1 MPLRQRKSDAEPF
14 PREADRPIPC
24 LPNRSSSRR
33 LPLKVRTEKSEPA
46 LSAPNDQSA
55 ASCCVLACEKDT
67 LATAAEPSRGTP
79 VSEDSAAQSVTASR
93 NPPSSRRLAGRA
105 SSVPESAMPGASSL
119 VLCRLKRS
127 AANCHSVEKRN
138 GAPACSALMD
148 ASLSVAETSSVPLP
162 PAAPTDGVLRRTRRP
177 SSVAVSTPR
186 CGLASVSSP
195 PGESSGPEARSLS
208 SSGPDREGAIPFNE
222 DSARDKAAS
231 SFLPSVEAFPLPLS

>member
-1 MPLRQRKSDAEPF
+1 MTDLSHIRNFSIIAHIDHGKSTL
-14 PREADRPIPC
+14 ADR
-24 LPNRSSSRR
+24 L
-33 LPLKVRTEKSEPA
+33 LEE
-46 LSAPNDQSA
+46 
-55 ASCCVLACEKDT
+55 
-67 LATAAEPSRGTP
+67 
-79 VSEDSAAQSVTASR
+79 
-93 NPPSSRRLAGRA
+93 
-105 SSVPESAMPGASSL
+105 
-119 VLCRLKRS
+119 
-127 AANCHSVEKRN
+127 CHSVEKRN

-162 PAAPTDGVLRRTRRP
+162 PAAPTDGVLRRTRKP

-231 SFLPSVEAFPLPLS
+231 SFLPSVEAFPLPLI